1 MTFAPARKL
10 YRIGLL
16 FTHKTSE
23 FGAISVAERNWAS
36 PRRSLMW
43 RVKYRIG
50 VHTITESFSSQRE
63 KLSEKVWPLPKAQL
77 KRRTSQVTNPMPM
90 SKICPRFSIIGIRFL
105 AFVVRRFTLGLDNK
119 IIHLRGKKKSFH
131 HTLYFLVSQ
140 ARDNTTV
147 HAYST
152 SFNTKLALT
161 L

>member
-1 MTFAPARKL
+1 MTLAPARKL

-16 FTHKTSE
+16 FTYKTSE
-23 FGAISVAERNWAS
+23 FGAISVTEWSCAAPISNVESHISDRCSYYNGELFESARKNIRKS
-36 PRRSLMW
+36 
-43 RVKYRIG
+43 V
-50 VHTITESFSSQRE
+50 TITKGAGKKPNFTSDKPNANEQN
-63 KLSEKVWPLPKAQL
+63 LS
-77 KRRTSQVTNPMPM
+77 
-90 SKICPRFSIIGIRFL
+90 FSIIGIRFL
-105 AFVVRRFTLGLDNK
+105 ASVVRRFTLGLDK